1 MANIG
6 VSSASYRA
14 VTAVRSSSTAA
25 AGHMSAIASN
35 RNTSDHGGL
44 SAKAAMRDNLFL
56 DVSAV
61 QAGLKSMSVALGY
74 LETANNAL
82 DNASNI
88 ISRVYELSIL
98 AANGTNTS
106 QDSANIDAEIETL
119 MDHFHRVMSETNYK
133 GKSIFQDSPN
143 SLQLNTGQQNTSI
156 SFGLGKIDYDDLYDH
171 VGPSQNTISPGET
184 YTITDELS
192 DEEKAAILAK
202 TTGLTA
208 DDLIPGFEFT
218 TDEVE
223 TAPPIER
230 DVAAVDDTSSIGTA
244 VANMGLLEN
253 MLVKAGVNA
262 TTGTLGSGA
271 STRPGLQFDGTGA
284 GAFNDNYDY
293 LTPGTPF
300 DGFAIKIDGSNLV
313 NNNAGNLAN
322 YSQTSFEDLDDSLVW
337 TGTDTN
343 GWTVKHSYTL
353 GETQQF
359 IDIKTEIT
367 AGSDADTLLFG
378 RFIDPDAN
386 AAAGDSSSTD
396 NVTGYGSIPDNN
408 IVFSEALSS
417 KYALGLY
424 STDTNVTSGIT
435 SPWSSEADGYDGTPY
450 NGDVYGSGDD
460 AIGMSWSFGDVSAGE
475 TVTANY
481 AYTFGIGAYEAAS
494 AAYEGGAGG
503 GRDVTGGVGVLDVG
517 SATDAA
523 QTDFSGKIAS
533 VPTNNM
539 ELAASSASKQGNAH
553 VVTAKIEALQQ
564 KLNLARVEVNAKF
577 SVIES
582 ALDTGTDLRSEYSKG
597 IGSISD
603 VNFAREAAALA
614 KEQMLQQAS
623 TAVLTQANRS
633 QQFLLD
639 LVV

>member
-6 VSSASYRA
+6 VSSASSRA

-35 RNTSDHGGL
+35 RSTADHGGL

-61 QAGLKSMSVALGY
+61 QAGIKSMSVALGY
-74 LETANNAL
+74 LETANNTL

-98 AANGTNTS
+98 AANDTNTS

-171 VGPSQNTISPGET
+171 VGPSQNTISPSET

-202 TTGLTA
+202 TTGLSA

-230 DVAAVDDTSSIGTA
+230 DVAAVDDTSSIGAA
-244 VANMGLLEN
+244 VTNMGLLEN

-262 TTGTLGSGA
+262 TAGTLGSGGNTA
-271 STRPGLQFDGTGA
+271 PGLQFDGTGA

-293 LTPGTPF
+293 LTPGSPF
-300 DGFAIKIDGSNLV
+300 DGFAIKVDGSNAV
-313 NNNAGNLAN
+313 NNNTGVAS

-353 GETQQF
+353 GETDSF

-367 AGSDADTLLFG
+367 AGSNATLSFG
-378 RFIDPDAN
+378 RFIDPDAR
-386 AAAGDSSSTD
+386 AASGDSSATD
-396 NVTGYGSIPDNN
+396 NVIGYGSIPENN

-417 KYALGLY
+417 RYALGLY
-424 STDTNVTSGIT
+424 STDANVTSGIA

-450 NGDVYGSGDD
+450 DGDVYGSGDD
-460 AIGMSWSFGDVSAGE
+460 AIGLSWNFGDVTVGE

-494 AAYEGGAGG
+494 GAYEGGAGG

-523 QTDFSGKIAS
+523 QTDFAGKLAL

-539 ELAASSASKQGNAH
+539 ALSASSASQQDNAH
-553 VVTAKIEALQQ
+553 VVTSKIEALQQ

-577 SVIES
+577 AVIES
-582 ALDTGTDLRSEYSKG
+582 ALDTGTDLRSEYSKAMG
-597 IGSISD
+597 AISD
-603 VNFAREAAALA
+603 VNFSREAAALA

-623 TAVLTQANRS
+623 TAVLTQANGS
-633 QQFLLD
+633 QKFLLD